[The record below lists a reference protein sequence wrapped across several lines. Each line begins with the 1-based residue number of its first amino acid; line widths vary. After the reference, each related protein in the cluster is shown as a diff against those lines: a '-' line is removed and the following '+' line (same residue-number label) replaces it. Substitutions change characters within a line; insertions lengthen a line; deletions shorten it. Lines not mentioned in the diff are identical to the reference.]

1 MFVDL
6 QMTKYV
12 YNQQKKSSIC
22 SETCSDLTQ
31 PCIKRFSFT
40 QCKYWNNFKYYV
52 KYWEN
57 SERKISCF
65 FNLRSAAFT
74 MTIFFTL
81 VIVPQSISG

>member
-6 QMTKYV
+6 QMTKHV
-12 YNQQKKSSIC
+12 YNQQKKSPIC
-22 SETCSDLTQ
+22 GETCSDLRR

-40 QCKYWNNFKYYV
+40 HCKYCNNFKYYV

-57 SERKISCF
+57 SERKNSCF

-74 MTIFFTL
+74 MIIFFTL
-81 VIVPQSISG
+81 VIAPQSISG